1 MVEKDP
7 YTFSKALITNS
18 NFNKKFHQE
27 EEKKIYT
34 KKDPRLTFRKMP
46 RMKSAIIIQAE
57 KELKKVTLSSQS
69 YSQYMKINKKIIRQF
84 AFKGKKSRIYSS
96 MGDLTG
102 RRNQNQNNKNKNL
115 PNLTYKKSDINE
127 FINERKNINH
137 YNSERNK
144 DINIIDNDS
153 LDDINSNEE
162 NENNNIEEMPY
173 GFKYKNTRI
182 ILDKDKLGPIKS
194 AIFPDDNKINNI
206 YDDEFKN
213 ITNIKEIKKEKKK
226 EKEKKYILKD
236 ILKKKEEEKNDKFK
250 FFFDGDFLEKNKKL
264 LKQKNKTEFI
274 LKYEESNNCLADLY
288 DICKNIE
295 KFNGKDFQRKMIY
308 NIKNNNHTEEFDY
321 DLTLNS
327 LCLKFI
333 EQNKNKDKNLDGNIK
348 EKSHKVFLPFT
359 YLLFF
364 YLLDFETF
372 KVFLSEI
379 IIYNVEKGEMEIN
392 QKEIR
397 NILIKYK
404 KYIQFILGPYFNPG
418 KNKDIDNI
426 EFYQRA
432 SYNWNE
438 KNFLKIYDWIVHIK
452 SGNNKGPNIQNKNNN
467 NNIIYKV
474 KIILPMIKFN
484 LITKKVVIKKLIHKN
499 IITKLLKNGL
509 KKWEEKILCEL
520 FFNKKFRYIINGI
533 FSKNY
538 QSKHFYNKRKIY
550 LDKIDYNNNIL
561 NRSKYEFFITDA
573 KREHSQYLYISSYE
587 ILFFYGRN
595 QEKFNIHKHMSIK
608 DSINLNKYSLYWG
621 YMNTIMKCLHID
633 KKNKKVLFDF
643 NILEKDPAKYFQLK
657 LKTKIGLGIMDK
669 NHIENLNIFY
679 NQGYMFY
686 RKEELLVDMYFIN
699 FIIIEPCITRLNL
712 QKYKF
717 RVPKDL
723 LDIITNDKNAIHDLN
738 SYISMFSEEILSN
751 NGILNLNFEDFK
763 RRVDNKNLSKGM
775 QERLKRFSLGLI
787 NKSNTIKV
795 PSSAMNENTDIKKTN
810 SNFKRG
816 VSSGGM
822 GSLFG
827 NSLLNIVENYKKSET
842 KKFGGSLFVNN
853 NNKIDETKTMENKKA
868 PKKLS
873 IWNKVKSLKKHEKD
887 EIQEIKE
894 IKEPKEIQEK
904 KLNRQISFFNPVNI
918 NVIEN
923 DSENNTEDK
932 KIKEEKEKEK
942 EKKKKYKK
950 MNTKMKS
957 KFIEKGEYF
966 KQYMDDVKKQSE
978 VKYIDVEG
986 NELFK

>member
-1 MVEKDP
+1 MEEKSS
-7 YTFSKALITNS
+7 YTFSKALITN
-18 NFNKKFHQE
+18 NDINKKFN
-27 EEKKIYT
+27 EEKEIKLYT
-34 KKDPRLTFRKMP
+34 RKEPRLTFRKIP

-84 AFKGKKSRIYSS
+84 AFKEKKQRVYSS
-96 MGDLTG
+96 LGDLKG
-102 RRNQNQNNKNKNL
+102 RRNQIQKNMDKIL
-115 PNLTYKKSDINE
+115 PNLTYKKSDIHE
-127 FINERKNINH
+127 FIKERKNINH

-144 DINIIDNDS
+144 DINIKIVDNDS
-153 LDDINSNEE
+153 LDDIDSNEE

-194 AIFPDDNKINNI
+194 AIFPEDNNININNI
-206 YDDEFKN
+206 NDDEFNN
-213 ITNIKEIKKEKKK
+213 ITNLKEIKREKS
-226 EKEKKYILKD
+226 EKEKTEKEKIYILKN
-236 ILKKKEEEKNDKFK
+236 ILKKKEEEKNNTFK
-250 FFFDGDFLEKNKKL
+250 FFFDGDFLEKNIKL
-264 LKQKNKTEFI
+264 LKKKNKTEFV
-274 LKYEESNNCLADLY
+274 LKYEESNDYLAELY
-288 DICKNIE
+288 DICKNME
-295 KFNGKDFQRKMIY
+295 KFNGKDFSRKMIY
-308 NIKNNNHTEEFDY
+308 NIKNNNHTEEFY
-321 DLTLNS
+321 YELTLNS

-333 EQNKNKDKNLDGNIK
+333 EQNKNKNLDENIK

-372 KVFLSEI
+372 KIFLSEI
-379 IIYNVEKGEMEIN
+379 IIYNEKKGEMEIN

-404 KYIQFILGPYFNPG
+404 KYSQFILGPYFNPG
-418 KNKDIDNI
+418 KNKDINNI

-438 KNFLKIYDWIVHIK
+438 RNFLKIYDWIVQIN
-452 SGNNKGPNIQNKNNN
+452 SGKNDGYNIQDEN

-474 KIILPMIKFN
+474 KIILPMIKFK

-499 IITKLLKNGL
+499 IIAKLLKNGL

-520 FFNKKFRYIINGI
+520 FLNKKFRYIINGI

-538 QSKHFYNKRKIY
+538 QNTHPFNKRKIY
-550 LDKIDYNNNIL
+550 IDKIDYNNNIL
-561 NRSKYEFFITDA
+561 NRYKYEFFITEA
-573 KREHSQYLYISSYE
+573 RRQYSQYLYISSYE

-595 QEKFNIHKHMSIK
+595 KTKFNVDKYMSIK

-621 YMNTIMKCLHID
+621 YMNTIMKCLYID
-633 KKNKKVLFDF
+633 NRNKKVLFDF
-643 NILEKDPAKYFQLK
+643 NILEKDPAKYLELK
-657 LKTKIGLGIMDK
+657 LKTKLGLGVMDK
-669 NHIENLNIFY
+669 NNIENLKNFY

-686 RKEELLVDMYFIN
+686 RQEELLVDMYFIN
-699 FIIIEPCITRLNL
+699 FIIVEPCITRLNF

-723 LDIITNDKNAIHDLN
+723 LDIIINDKDAIHNLS
-738 SYISMFSEEILSN
+738 SYISIFSEEILSN
-751 NGILNLNFEDFK
+751 KGILNINFDDLK

-795 PSSAMNENTDIKKTN
+795 PSSSMNENTDIKKTN

-853 NNKIDETKTMENKKA
+853 KIDEVKTMENKKA

-873 IWNKVKSLKKHEKD
+873 TWKKLNSLKKPEQKN
-887 EIQEIKE
+887 EIKE
-894 IKEPKEIQEK
+894 IKEIKEIQEK

-923 DSENNTEDK
+923 DNDNVQDK
-932 KIKEEKEKEK
+932 KIKEQKEQKEKERK
-942 EKKKKYKK
+942 RKYKK

-957 KFIEKGEYF
+957 KFIQKGEYF
-966 KQYMDDVKKQSE
+966 KQYMDDIKKQAE

>member
-1 MVEKDP
+1 M
-7 YTFSKALITNS
+7 
-18 NFNKKFHQE
+18 
-27 EEKKIYT
+27 
-34 KKDPRLTFRKMP
+34 
-46 RMKSAIIIQAE
+46 
-57 KELKKVTLSSQS
+57 
-69 YSQYMKINKKIIRQF
+69 
-84 AFKGKKSRIYSS
+84 
-96 MGDLTG
+96 
-102 RRNQNQNNKNKNL
+102 
-115 PNLTYKKSDINE
+115 
-127 FINERKNINH
+127 
-137 YNSERNK
+137 
-144 DINIIDNDS
+144 
-153 LDDINSNEE
+153 
-162 NENNNIEEMPY
+162 
-173 GFKYKNTRI
+173 
-182 ILDKDKLGPIKS
+182 
-194 AIFPDDNKINNI
+194 
-206 YDDEFKN
+206 
-213 ITNIKEIKKEKKK
+213 
-226 EKEKKYILKD
+226 
-236 ILKKKEEEKNDKFK
+236 
-250 FFFDGDFLEKNKKL
+250 
-264 LKQKNKTEFI
+264 
-274 LKYEESNNCLADLY
+274 
-288 DICKNIE
+288 
-295 KFNGKDFQRKMIY
+295 
-308 NIKNNNHTEEFDY
+308 
-321 DLTLNS
+321 
-327 LCLKFI
+327 
-333 EQNKNKDKNLDGNIK
+333 
-348 EKSHKVFLPFT
+348 
-359 YLLFF
+359 
-364 YLLDFETF
+364 
-372 KVFLSEI
+372 
-379 IIYNVEKGEMEIN
+379 
-392 QKEIR
+392 
-397 NILIKYK
+397 
-404 KYIQFILGPYFNPG
+404 
-418 KNKDIDNI
+418 
-426 EFYQRA
+426 
-432 SYNWNE
+432 
-438 KNFLKIYDWIVHIK
+438 
-452 SGNNKGPNIQNKNNN
+452 
-467 NNIIYKV
+467 
-474 KIILPMIKFN
+474 
-484 LITKKVVIKKLIHKN
+484 
-499 IITKLLKNGL
+499 

-595 QEKFNIHKHMSIK
+595 QAKFNIHKHMSIK

-873 IWNKVKSLKKHEKD
+873 IWNKVKSLKKPEKD

-923 DSENNTEDK
+923 DSKNNTEDK

-986 NELFK
+986 NELFKK